1 MIVVAGSGTSARH
14 IFLQWLGVFSSFYSL
29 EDIGD
34 KFQGDEERHMP
45 QHVGALAVAD
55 LPWGPR
61 GCPGTD
67 PLQVHIEGETEEQ
80 IEVATELIMPLPP
93 WSLALAT

>member
-14 IFLQWLGVFSSFYSL
+14 FLAVVGCVFLLNSL

-55 LPWGPR
+55 
-61 GCPGTD
+61 
-67 PLQVHIEGETEEQ
+67 
-80 IEVATELIMPLPP
+80 
-93 WSLALAT
+93 